1 MKVIIDIPKEVLE
14 HPHNYC
20 CYALANQIKGNYT
33 PIPDNATNGDMIKA
47 MFPKAEFNNAM
58 PFTDGRWETINL
70 DTENR
75 LRAIYKPTQLRT
87 YADWW
92 NAPYKKEAE

>member
-1 MKVIIDIPKEVLE
+1 MKVIVGIPEEVLE

-47 MFPKAEFNNAM
+47 MFPYAIKSNYIES
-58 PFTDGRWETINL
+58 GL
-70 DTENR
+70 DMADYVE
-75 LRAIYKPTQLRT
+75 IYLGDYLMRVS
-87 YADWW
+87 YDWW
-92 NAPYKKEAE
+92 DALYRKVEE